1 MVPGCTDGSRMQVLT
16 EKDDF
21 ANSSKW
27 YDGWRFMETEMPLT
41 FEAIYENGVLKP
53 AQPLPLKEH
62 DKVRVTIESELTWA
76 ERTAGLLQWTG
87 DPQLLR
93 QIAEDDE
100 FGLLESP

>member
-1 MVPGCTDGSRMQVLT
+1 
-16 EKDDF
+16 
-21 ANSSKW
+21 
-27 YDGWRFMETEMPLT
+27 
-41 FEAIYENGVLKP
+41 
-53 AQPLPLKEH
+53 LKEH